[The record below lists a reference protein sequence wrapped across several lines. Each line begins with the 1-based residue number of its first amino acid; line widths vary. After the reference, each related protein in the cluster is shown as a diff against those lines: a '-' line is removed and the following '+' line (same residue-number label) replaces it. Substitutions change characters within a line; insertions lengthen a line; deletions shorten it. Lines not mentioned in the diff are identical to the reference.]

1 MPLLESGKDSTRCF
15 VAMAFMG
22 DMEPI
27 YTEGIFNAIEANGF
41 RPIRVDK
48 EHTENE
54 QTIND
59 FIIASIKQSRFC
71 IADLTR

>member
-1 MPLLESGKDSTRCF
+1 
-15 VAMAFMG
+15 
-22 DMEPI
+22 MEPI